1 MIQPLNGN
9 VKISK
14 FSENKVLL
22 FLILIVLLLLTL
34 ILEDKIVTP
43 KLIEFTNGNR
53 TVLVKTFETTVDAF
67 LRNQNITLTKGDLL
81 TNSLSEQLVNGS
93 KIKLIKI
100 KEEVTEEEEE
110 IPYKQVTH
118 ISNALSSGTQVVIA
132 EGVNGRKKNFYK
144 IIFHNDIQKSREF
157 IESKITEN
165 PCDRI
170 ILKSGK
176 SAGDS
181 KENKGHLEFSITI
194 LSGKGLNEQLFN
206 QNTVPASS
214 SFITGTAFV
223 KKDILIDNSLIIIEG
238 YGTFIVKTE
247 SSEIPAKFIPASNEK
262 MNLLINPGFEKIFT
276 KTNAEKVKINMI

>member
-194 LSGKGLNEQLFN
+194 LNGKIINEQLFTKN
-206 QNTVPASS
+206 IVPPSS

-247 SSEIPAKFIPASNEK
+247 SSEIPAKLIPVSNEK

-276 KTNAEKVKINMI
+276 KINAEKVKINMI